1 LIHCIKAYA
10 AAIGKAVEQL
20 HSLDSTVQNTF
31 DRPIL
36 EPQDRHRRM
45 NETTFD
51 VIPTQDESGYW
62 VRICSK
68 DRCCDAFVS
77 SMHLTEDKKPQLMKC
92 ILKS

>member
-1 LIHCIKAYA
+1 MFHRQKRNVKIVVKFAHL
-10 AAIGKAVEQL
+10 AV
-20 HSLDSTVQNTF
+20 HNTF
-31 DRPIL
+31 DRSIL

>member
-1 LIHCIKAYA
+1 
-10 AAIGKAVEQL
+10 
-20 HSLDSTVQNTF
+20 
-31 DRPIL
+31 
-36 EPQDRHRRM
+36 M

-51 VIPTQDESGYW
+51 VIPAQDESGYW